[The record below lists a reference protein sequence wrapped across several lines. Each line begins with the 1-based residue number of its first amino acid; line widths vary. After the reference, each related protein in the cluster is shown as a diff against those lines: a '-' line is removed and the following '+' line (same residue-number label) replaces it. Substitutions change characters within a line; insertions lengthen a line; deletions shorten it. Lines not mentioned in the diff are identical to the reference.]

1 MWHYTVEMEARQH
14 HSAPVVV
21 VTQRIPAPA
30 YNAVAVSH
38 DRACLQRRGRLSRP
52 RRLATP
58 WPSLATTPTYNTVA
72 VSRDHADLLPEA
84 VSRGLVYINIPGRTC
99 LDELFIDYEQVTTW
113 EARFYS
119 NKLEANY
126 HILSAVVCTGWFNG
140 QAHESPPLQF
150 G

>member
-1 MWHYTVEMEARQH
+1 M
-14 HSAPVVV
+14 
-21 VTQRIPAPA
+21 
-30 YNAVAVSH
+30 
-38 DRACLQRRGRLSRP
+38 
-52 RRLATP
+52 
-58 WPSLATTPTYNTVA
+58 A

-113 EARFYS
+113 EARFSS

-126 HILSAVVCTGWFNG
+126 HILSTVVCTGWLNG
-140 QAHESPPLQF
+140 KAHKSPPLQF